1 MFDLSQLFDFV
12 KVDPDH
18 GILQSILLFMIWWQ
32 SRRLREDIA
41 SLKMSFTKQ
50 RTDYEVKFREV
61 ETRIDVLKAKKTL
74 GL

>member
-50 RTDYEVKFREV
+50 KTDYEVKFREV